1 MAEKPEESI
10 KKEIIKVSDEDIRE
24 IEEIKVEPEVF
35 DLAGDDGE
43 KKAKTVPPLLRPTIK
58 MAEKPEE
65 SIKKEI
71 IKVSDEDIREIEEIK
86 VEPEVFDLAGDDG
99 EKKAKTVPPLLRPTM
114 KNKRPNKTP
123 KSSEKS
129 LSPKKSPKKVCT
141 RRDLQNQKKLAKEI
155 KGRKKQTKKGQM
167 LRGKKRER
175 ALAAPV
181 ASTPKRVGLE
191 ELQEGLRHCTQPDCS
206 SSNNQ
211 ARKSHAKAVMKC
223 PDIAV
228 ELEHLCSTSEYD
240 SDDDLHEEPRAENDE
255 EAQEM
260 EV

>member
-1 MAEKPEESI
+1 MINKYSFFFRKKRIKICCKFKRFFFSRSYILPWPPRTATGMDGTLPHCQLKEEQ
-10 KKEIIKVSDEDIRE
+10 
-24 IEEIKVEPEVF
+24 EEQ
-35 DLAGDDGE
+35 
-43 KKAKTVPPLLRPTIK
+43 
-58 MAEKPEE
+58 
-65 SIKKEI
+65 
-71 IKVSDEDIREIEEIK
+71 K

>member
-1 MAEKPEESI
+1 MVIPNYWTWWNLHVVKNCRISLVG
-10 KKEIIKVSDEDIRE
+10 K
-24 IEEIKVEPEVF
+24 
-35 DLAGDDGE
+35 
-43 KKAKTVPPLLRPTIK
+43 IK

>member
-1 MAEKPEESI
+1 MLIPNYWTWWNLHVVKNCRISLVGKIKMAEKPEESI

-86 VEPEVFDLAGDDG
+86 AGDDG
-99 EKKAKTVPPLLRPTM
+99 EKKAKT
-114 KNKRPNKTP
+114 
-123 KSSEKS
+123 E
-129 LSPKKSPKKVCT
+129 
-141 RRDLQNQKKLAKEI
+141 LAKEI

-260 EV
+260 EVYSMSKE

>member
-1 MAEKPEESI
+1 MVIPNYWTWWNLHVVKNCRISLVG
-10 KKEIIKVSDEDIRE
+10 K
-24 IEEIKVEPEVF
+24 
-35 DLAGDDGE
+35 
-43 KKAKTVPPLLRPTIK
+43 IK

-86 VEPEVFDLAGDDG
+86 AGDDG
-99 EKKAKTVPPLLRPTM
+99 EKKAKT
-114 KNKRPNKTP
+114 
-123 KSSEKS
+123 E
-129 LSPKKSPKKVCT
+129 
-141 RRDLQNQKKLAKEI
+141 LAKEI